1 MANNSEQ
8 IEIWNGDIGQRWT
21 EEQALLDA
29 MLAPLGLA
37 GLERAGIAPGA
48 RVLDIGCGCGDT
60 SLAIAD
66 RAGPDGQVTGID
78 ISEPMLARAAIRA
91 KGRTNMSFQKADAT
105 THRFAPASTDL
116 IFSRFGVMFFDDPA
130 AAFSNMRG
138 ALTPEGRLCNVV
150 WRPVREN
157 PWVLKSLMVAAE
169 HVQMPQP
176 AGPEDPGP
184 FSFGDPERVER
195 ILGAAGFDNIAFE
208 PHDAKITV
216 GEGLGLADAVTFLLG
231 IGPLRLILAE
241 QDEATQ
247 KRVRDAVTDA
257 VSSDFGAEG
266 LQMGAAVWIVT
277 ARNK

>member
-37 GLERAGIAPGA
+37 GLERADITPGT

-60 SLAIAD
+60 SLAIAEQVG
-66 RAGPDGQVTGID
+66 ADGHITGID
-78 ISEPMLARAAIRA
+78 ISEPMLARAQARA
-91 KGRTNMSFQKADAT
+91 EGRKNLTFQKADAT
-105 THRFAPASTDL
+105 THRFAPASADL
-116 IFSRFGVMFFDDPA
+116 IFSRFGVMFFDDPV

-176 AGPEDPGP
+176 ARPEDPGP
-184 FSFGDPERVER
+184 FSFGEPERVER
-195 ILGAAGFDNIAFE
+195 ILGAAGFDNIALE
-208 PHDAKITV
+208 PVDAKITV
-216 GEGLGLADAVTFLLG
+216 GAGLGLSDAVTFLLG

-241 QDEATQ
+241 QDDATQ
-247 KRVRDAVTDA
+247 NRVRDAVTEA
-257 VSSDFGAEG
+257 VKSDFGADG
-266 LQMGAAVWIVT
+266 LQMDAAIWIVT
-277 ARNK
+277 ARSK